1 MPEASGQNVFNVG
14 KMSKITLQ
22 DKKKFLNQRLKLIN
36 QQTRKGHEF
45 HLGFLSDHGSL
56 AVEIN
61 IGIFTS

>member
-1 MPEASGQNVFNVG
+1 
-14 KMSKITLQ
+14 MSKIKLQ

-56 AVEIN
+56 AAEIN